1 MVNVGD
7 MVYIIKNP
15 PRDRNWGP
23 AFVLEMDKYCGR
35 ICKVV
40 DIWGRDE
47 DGGDWFYIDIDGRH
61 FVWCEDYVVKKKR
74 QRTE

>member
-7 MVYIIKNP
+7 LVYIIKNP
-15 PRDRNWGP
+15 PRDRNCGTG
-23 AFVLEMDKYCGR
+23 FILEMDEYCGR

-40 DIWGRDE
+40 DIYDRDA
-47 DGGDWFYIDIDGRH
+47 DGGDWFYIDIDGRR